1 VRALRWDTR
10 ASRVDA
16 DLDKPHPTRGLSLR
30 QRGHAAA
37 TNLMAGYI

>member
-10 ASRVDA
+10 ASLVEW

-30 QRGHAAA
+30 QQTTTA
-37 TNLMAGYI
+37 TNVLSRYN